1 MDKVSITIK
10 ILILSLIHLI
20 FLIRPHL
27 FIPTLIFYVN
37 GLFLSKNSI
46 NYLEIIL
53 LLLISSFAY
62 VLNQIYDI
70 ESDKINKKIFILTE
84 KKISISA
91 AKTFSFLLLILSLF
105 FSIFMENRWLF
116 LGLIILSVFYSIK
129 PFSFKDKPIL
139 DLITNSIGYGFF
151 VFSIG
156 YKEISKESLI
166 FILIMSSSY
175 LMTAIMDYEG
185 DKKTNKITTPVFIG
199 IYNSQLISIL
209 ILIISFIIAPYGYIK
224 LACISSLIFLFF
236 DYYKLALAVP
246 SLILLIYP
254 SIKGYFEILIL
265 SIIFLLASE
274 IYYRIFFKKSH
285 FTI

>member
-1 MDKVSITIK
+1 M
-10 ILILSLIHLI
+10 SLIHLI
-20 FLIRPHL
+20 FLTRPHL

-37 GLFLSKNSI
+37 GLFLSKNPI
-46 NYLEIIL
+46 NYLELTL
-53 LLLISSFAY
+53 LILISSFAY

-84 KKISISA
+84 NKISISS
-91 AKTFSFLLLILSLF
+91 AKKFSFFLLILSLL
-105 FSIFMENRWLF
+105 FSMFVENRWLF
-116 LGLIILSVFYSIK
+116 LGLIALSILYSLK

-139 DLITNSIGYGFF
+139 DVITNSIGYGFF

-166 FILIMSSSY
+166 FILIMSSAY
-175 LMTAIMDYEG
+175 LITAIMDYEG
-185 DKKTNKITTPVFIG
+185 DKKSNKITTPVYIG
-199 IYNSQLISIL
+199 IFNSLLISIL

-224 LACISSLIFLFF
+224 LACILSLIFLAF

-254 SIKGYFEILIL
+254 SIKGYFEIFAL
-265 SIIFLLASE
+265 SVIFLLSSE

-285 FTI
+285 FL

>member
-1 MDKVSITIK
+1 
-10 ILILSLIHLI
+10 
-20 FLIRPHL
+20 LIRPHL

-37 GLFLSKNSI
+37 GLFLSKNYI
-46 NYLEIIL
+46 NYLEVIL

-70 ESDKINKKIFILTE
+70 ESDKINNKILILTE
-84 KKISISA
+84 NKISIST
-91 AKTFSFLLLILSLF
+91 AKLFSLLLLIVGSF

-116 LGLIILSVFYSIK
+116 LGLIILSILYSLK
-129 PFSFKDKPIL
+129 PFSFKDRPIL
-139 DLITNSIGYGFF
+139 DLITNSVGYGFF

-166 FILIMSSSY
+166 FILIMSSAY
-175 LMTAIMDYEG
+175 IITAMMDYEG
-185 DKKTNKITTPVFIG
+185 DKKTNKITTPVYIG
-199 IYNSQLISIL
+199 IYKSQLISIL
-209 ILIISFIIAPYGYIK
+209 ILIISFIIAPYEYIK
-224 LACISSLIFLFF
+224 LACILSLIFLFF

-246 SLILLIYP
+246 SLILLVYP

-265 SIIFLLASE
+265 SLIFFLASE

-285 FTI
+285 FSVWGVRK